1 MGIGANSAYQR
12 GVAPGYGGQ
21 LRPGRS
27 TGISHKVNATTQI
40 DDLAVRES
48 RTDQRSTKQTVYQ
61 MHSSRKKL
69 HGADGTKSR
78 GADSKIMSDSQTS
91 NIRQSSTVNNLNAT
105 TSRE

>member
-1 MGIGANSAYQR
+1 
-12 GVAPGYGGQ
+12 
-21 LRPGRS
+21 
-27 TGISHKVNATTQI
+27 
-40 DDLAVRES
+40 
-48 RTDQRSTKQTVYQ
+48 

-105 TSRE
+105 TSREQMDLRKQPSVTGEVSQQAFQANTNPMYTSVRESEVPSKL